1 MEKSLLKILSFVCAA
16 VLVLS
21 TFAYAN
27 GLVNPFATYEGLTLA
42 ATVRTPVGVPLDLNS
57 MGVKFPENT
66 LVAPNQLENLKVKSV
81 MTGFSSSKAASNI
94 PTDAISYQTQ
104 YAKLG
109 GIFLAYSNSVYFTF
123 DCGYEGGVTNKILD
137 TLKEKNVRAVFFVT
151 GTYARDNQDLVR
163 RMIAEG
169 HVVGNHTWSHPDCP
183 QKNLLEVQ
191 EDIFKCNQYVKDT
204 FNYDMKLFRYPYGYF
219 SEMLLKFIGL
229 QGFVQLFWSY
239 GYRDW
244 VVNEQPDEALSR
256 RNVINAA
263 CPGMIYLLH
272 AESTTNANI
281 LGDCIDGIRA
291 KGFLIGDC
299 ADFLKY

>member
-1 MEKSLLKILSFVCAA
+1 MKKSIIRILSFVCATVIMMSA
-16 VLVLS
+16 FV
-21 TFAYAN
+21 YAN
-27 GLVNPFATYEGLTLA
+27 GLVSPFATYEGLTLA
-42 ATVRTPVGVPLDLNS
+42 ATVRTPVGVPLDLS
-57 MGVKFPENT
+57 TMGIKFPEYT
-66 LVAPNQLENLKVKSV
+66 LVAPTQLENLKVKSI
-81 MTGFSSSKAASNI
+81 MTGFSSGKAAANI

-109 GIFLAYSNSVYFTF
+109 GIFLASSNSVYFTF
-123 DCGYEGGVTNKILD
+123 DCGYEGGVTNQILD
-137 TLKEKNVRAVFFVT
+137 TLKAKNVRAVFFVT
-151 GTYARDNQDLVR
+151 GTYARDNQDLIR

-183 QKNLLEVQ
+183 QKDLLTVQ
-191 EDIFKCNQYVKDT
+191 EDIFKIHNYVKET

-229 QGFVQLFWSY
+229 QGYTQLFWSY

-244 VVNEQPDEALSR
+244 ITTDQPDEASSKR
-256 RNVINAA
+256 KIINAA

-291 KGFLIGDC
+291 KGFLVGDC

>member
-1 MEKSLLKILSFVCAA
+1 MKKSLLKILSFVCAL

-27 GLVNPFATYEGLTLA
+27 GLVNPFATFEGLTLA
-42 ATVRTPVGVPLDLNS
+42 ATVRTPVGVPLDLNA

-81 MTGFSSSKAASNI
+81 MTGF
-94 PTDAISYQTQ
+94 
-104 YAKLG
+104 
-109 GIFLAYSNSVYFTF
+109 
-123 DCGYEGGVTNKILD
+123 
-137 TLKEKNVRAVFFVT
+137 
-151 GTYARDNQDLVR
+151 R

-169 HVVGNHTWSHPDCP
+169 HIIGNHTWSHPDCP
-183 QKNLLEVQ
+183 QKNLLEIQ
-191 EDIFKCNQYVKDT
+191 DDIFKCNQYMKDT

-244 VVNEQPDEALSR
+244 IVNEQPDEASSKR
-256 RNVINAA
+256 KIINAA

-291 KGFLIGDC
+291 KGFLVGDC

>member
-1 MEKSLLKILSFVCAA
+1 MKKSLLKILSFVCAL

-27 GLVNPFATYEGLTLA
+27 GLVNPFATFEGLTLA
-42 ATVRTPVGVPLDLNS
+42 ATVRTTVGVPLDLNA

-123 DCGYEGGVTNKILD
+123 DCGYEGGLTNKILD
-137 TLKEKNVRAVFFVT
+137 TKKKKNVRVVFFVT
-151 GTYARDNQDLVR
+151 GTYARDNQDLIR

-169 HVVGNHTWSHPDCP
+169 HIIGNHTWSHPDCP

-191 EDIFKCNQYVKDT
+191 DDIFKCNQYMKDT

-244 VVNEQPDEALSR
+244 VVNEQPDEASSKR
-256 RNVINAA
+256 KIINAA

-291 KGFLIGDC
+291 KGFLVGDC